1 MVYRVNEKF
10 HTSLNA
16 STGFRA
22 PNLDDAG
29 KVFDSAPG
37 VVVVPNPDLKPEYA
51 WNIDFSISKEFGDI
65 LHSELTLFHT
75 WLTNA
80 MVRNDFLFNGFDSIL
95 YLGEPSKVEAM
106 TNSGSARVYGFN
118 INMQV
123 NILRYLSLKTA
134 LNITEGYEANG
145 DPLRHAA
152 PLFGSTHLMFKTGGF
167 DADLYTN
174 YNGAKKYEKMA
185 PSETEKPYLY
195 AADGNGNPWSPG
207 WFTINLKMSYKF
219 LNRIS
224 LMAGVENILDVRYR
238 PYSSGIAAPG
248 RNFMASVRI
257 EL

>member
-1 MVYRVNEKF
+1 
-10 HTSLNA
+10 
-16 STGFRA
+16 
-22 PNLDDAG
+22 
-29 KVFDSAPG
+29 
-37 VVVVPNPDLKPEYA
+37 
-51 WNIDFSISKEFGDI
+51 
-65 LHSELTLFHT
+65 
-75 WLTNA
+75 

-134 LNITEGYEANG
+134 LNITEGYEENG

-152 PLFGSTHLMFKTGGF
+152 PLFGSTHLILKTGGF

-174 YNGAKKYEKMA
+174 YNGAKKFEKMA

-195 AADGNGNPWSPG
+195 ASDENGNPWSPG
-207 WFTINLKMSYKF
+207 WFTTNLKISYRF
-219 LNRIS
+219 VNRVTV
-224 LMAGVENILDVRYR
+224 MAGVENILDHRYR
-238 PYSSGIAAPG
+238 PYSSGIVAAG
-248 RNFMASVRI
+248 RNFIVSLRL